1 MERTPLT
8 ASDVID
14 ALGGTGATA
23 RIARRT
29 PQTVSNWRLVN
40 KLPPQTFLTISQELR
55 SRGMDAPPSLWGIE
69 QPEQQ

>member
-1 MERTPLT
+1 MDRLPLS

-14 ALGGTGATA
+14 ALGGTKATA
-23 RIARRT
+23 QSARRT
-29 PQTVSNWRLVN
+29 PQAVSNWRVTN
-40 KLPPQTFLTISQELR
+40 KLPAETFLTISQELR